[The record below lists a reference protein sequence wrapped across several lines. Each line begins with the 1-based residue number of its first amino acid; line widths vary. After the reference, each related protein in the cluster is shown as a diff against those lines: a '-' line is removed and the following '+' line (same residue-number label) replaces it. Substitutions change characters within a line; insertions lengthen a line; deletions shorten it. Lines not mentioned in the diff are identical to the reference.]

1 MNRTILHVDM
11 DAFYASVEQ
20 FDHPEWRG
28 KPVIVGAPPDQRGVV
43 AAASYEARK
52 FGVRSAMPS
61 RTAGRLCPHGI
72 FTPPNMKRYEEVSA
86 QVFAIFDRFTPL
98 VEPLSVDEAFLDVT
112 GARHLFGDGEAIARK
127 IKAAIR
133 QKVGF
138 TASVG
143 VAPNKFLAKIA
154 SEMNKPDGLTLVPFE
169 PDAIAAFL
177 APLPVEKVWG
187 VGKVTAEALQKKG
200 LHTIGDLQKASL
212 SLLTQNLGRAGA
224 ESLHELAWGRDD
236 REVETGNEAKSI
248 SREHTFLEDERD
260 AAVIEAVL
268 NELADDVGA
277 QLRAAGIYAGVGRL
291 KFRWQ
296 DFTTLTRQKAFACK
310 VCDDSSLREMARSLF
325 RAITLDRPVRLV
337 GFGVTHLGG
346 KQTEQLGLFS
356 GPSKTLEK
364 KEALSR
370 AVDNIRRQFG
380 KKSLRRGEVDL

>member
-1 MNRTILHVDM
+1 
-11 DAFYASVEQ
+11 
-20 FDHPEWRG
+20 
-28 KPVIVGAPPDQRGVV
+28 
-43 AAASYEARK
+43 
-52 FGVRSAMPS
+52 
-61 RTAGRLCPHGI
+61 
-72 FTPPNMKRYEEVSA
+72 MKRYEEVSA

-112 GARHLFGDGEAIARK
+112 GARQLFGDGEAIARK

-143 VAPNKFLAKIA
+143 VAPNKFLAKVA

-187 VGKVTAEALQKKG
+187 VGKVTADTLQKKG
-200 LHTIGDLQKASL
+200 LHTIGDLQRASL
-212 SLLTQNLGRAGA
+212 SLLTQSLGRTGA
-224 ESLHELAWGRDD
+224 ESLNELAWGRDD

-296 DFTTLTRQKAFACK
+296 DFTTLTRQKAFMCK

-380 KKSLRRGEVDL
+380 KKSLRRGEADL

>member
-72 FTPPNMKRYEEVSA
+72 FTPPNMQRYAEVSA
-86 QVFAIFDRFTPL
+86 QVFAVFDRFTPL
-98 VEPLSVDEAFLDVT
+98 VEPLSIDEAFLDVT
-112 GARHLFGDGEAIARK
+112 GAIHLFGGGEAIARK

-133 QKVGF
+133 QAVGF

-143 VAPNKFLAKIA
+143 VAPNKFLAKVA

-169 PDAIAAFL
+169 PDAVAAFL
-177 APLPVEKVWG
+177 APLPVGKVWG
-187 VGKVTAEALQKKG
+187 VGKVTADVLQKKG

-212 SLLTQNLGRAGA
+212 SLLTQLLGRSGA

-248 SREHTFLEDERD
+248 SREHTFLEDVED
-260 AAVIEAVL
+260 AVVIEAVL

-296 DFTTLTRQKAFACK
+296 DFTTLTRQKAFSCR
-310 VCDDSSLREMARSLF
+310 VCDDSSLREMARTLF

-337 GFGVTHLGG
+337 GFGVTHLGA
-346 KQTEQLGLFS
+346 KQTEQLGFFAE
-356 GPSKTLEK
+356 PSKTLEK

-370 AVDNIRRQFG
+370 AVDDIRHQFG
-380 KKSLRRGEVDL
+380 KKSLRRGGSDL

>member
-61 RTAGRLCPHGI
+61 RTAGRLCPQGI

-86 QVFAIFDRFTPL
+86 LVFAIFDRFTPL

-112 GARHLFGDGEAIARK
+112 GARQLFGDGEAIARK

-200 LHTIGDLQKASL
+200 LHTIGDLQRASL
-212 SLLTQNLGRAGA
+212 SLLTQHLGRAGA

-296 DFTTLTRQKAFACK
+296 DFTTLTRQKAFMCK